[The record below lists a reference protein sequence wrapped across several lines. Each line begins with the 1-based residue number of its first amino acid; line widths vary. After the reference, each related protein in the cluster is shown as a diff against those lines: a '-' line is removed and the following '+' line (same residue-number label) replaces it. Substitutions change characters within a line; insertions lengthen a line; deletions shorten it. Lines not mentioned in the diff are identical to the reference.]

1 MRWIKS
7 KTLWFN
13 LLVAILGII
22 ELNMLVLEPYLGDHY
37 GIVFMAIAIINV
49 ILRTVTTTSLKDK

>member
-37 GIVFMAIAIINV
+37 GIVFMVIAIINV